1 MPKLKLL
8 LTQLCV
14 CAALTTF
21 FGTVRAQQVSLA
33 TNRSGKPPFEGLSL
47 TGDDKRKIFFNV
59 RKVGS
64 IKGRTFSDPQ
74 LADNVSDEYG
84 IAGVKVTLRSVESG
98 FGNFVIEQY
107 TNDAGVY
114 YFEDLPPGR
123 YSIEIVPADL
133 PAQSRIS
140 NVAGAP
146 VGVRAL
152 TSSNVNI
159 SRM

>member
-1 MPKLKLL
+1 MASQLQATNTIECVLIQFANLDKDPSFASRFRRLVRFSSMNPALRRFYKMPKLKLL

-64 IKGRTFSDPQ
+64 IKGRTFS
-74 LADNVSDEYG
+74 
-84 IAGVKVTLRSVESG
+84 
-98 FGNFVIEQY
+98 
-107 TNDAGVY
+107 
-114 YFEDLPPGR
+114 
-123 YSIEIVPADL
+123 
-133 PAQSRIS
+133 
-140 NVAGAP
+140 
-146 VGVRAL
+146 
-152 TSSNVNI
+152 
-159 SRM
+159 